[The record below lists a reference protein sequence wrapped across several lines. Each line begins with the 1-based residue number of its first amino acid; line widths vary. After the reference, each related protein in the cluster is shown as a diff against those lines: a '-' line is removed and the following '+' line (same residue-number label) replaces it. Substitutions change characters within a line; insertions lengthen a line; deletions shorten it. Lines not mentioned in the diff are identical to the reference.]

1 MPARMRQVL
10 PTTTKTYSTNT
21 EVDFVIIGSGVAGGS
36 VARELTAAG
45 FDVVILEQ
53 GRDVPPEDMEH
64 DELGAFRWPRWT
76 NDPALSPQTYRKT
89 PSDKAEK
96 HMFARY
102 AKAVGGT
109 TFHFTG
115 NYWRFRPIDFHEFSK
130 RGGVPGANLADWP
143 ITYEELEPYYSA
155 VEWAV
160 GVSGE
165 TPTDPREPMRSKPF
179 PLPPLN
185 VTGPGVLLEVGA
197 KKLGWSSKAAT
208 MAILSREYKG
218 RQPCHNCGFCLGFP
232 CEWGA
237 KSGANYTMIPEALKS
252 GRCELRTH
260 SYVRKIETDNTGKV
274 TGVIYFD
281 KDKKEV
287 VQRAKAVVLSANGAE
302 TPRLLL
308 MSKSNRFPNG
318 LANSSGVVGKNFMFN
333 GGASSDGEFEH
344 EIEAHKG
351 PVVTRITQ
359 EHYDIFE
366 ASGVHEATGLIGGGG
381 FDMRISNP
389 ALMRTMSMPA
399 DGPQWGAEFKKAMR
413 TWFLNSVTAAGHTTQ
428 LPVETNSISL
438 DPELK
443 DAWGLPSI
451 RVTFKEH
458 EHDLKLYKYFQDRGV
473 ELLTAAGATK
483 IHSRPITDAPSQ
495 TVHLLGTARMGNDPK
510 TSVID
515 KYHRAHDVKN
525 LFIVD
530 GSSFVTSGRGQP
542 TMTIQALAFRAADHI
557 AQFAKK
563 REI

>member
-1 MPARMRQVL
+1 MRQAQ
-10 PTTTKTYSTNT
+10 PAATKTYSTNE
-21 EVDFVIIGSGVAGGS
+21 EVDFVIIGSGVSGGS
-36 VARELTAAG
+36 VARELTSKG
-45 FDVVILEQ
+45 FNVVMLEQ
-53 GRDVPPEDMEH
+53 GRMVGPEDMEH

-89 PSDKAEK
+89 PAEKAEK
-96 HMFARY
+96 KHFARY
-102 AKAVGGT
+102 ARAVGGT

-115 NYWRFRPIDFHEFSK
+115 NYWRFRPIDFMEVTK
-130 RGGVPGANLADWP
+130 RGNVPGADLADWP
-143 ITYEELEPYYSA
+143 ITYDELEPYYSA

-165 TPTDPREPMRSKPF
+165 VSDAPGEPMRSKPY
-179 PLPPLN
+179 PLPPIN

-197 KKLGWSSKAAT
+197 KKLGWSSKAAP
-208 MAILSREYKG
+208 MAILSREYNG

-252 GRCELRTH
+252 GRCELRTN
-260 SYVRKIETDNTGKV
+260 SYVRKIETDNTGRV
-274 TGVIYFD
+274 TGVIYFN

-287 VQRAKAVVLSANGAE
+287 VQRAKAVVLCANGAE

-308 MSKSNRFPNG
+308 NSKSNRFPDG
-318 LANSSGVVGKNFMFN
+318 LANSSGVVGKHFMFN

-344 EIEAHKG
+344 EIHAHKG

-359 EHYDIFE
+359 QHYELDP
-366 ASGVHEATGLIGGGG
+366 TLNLIGGGG
-381 FDMRISNP
+381 FDFRISNP
-389 ALMRTMSMPA
+389 ALLRTMSMPA
-399 DGPQWGAEFKKAMR
+399 DGPQWGGEFKKAMR
-413 TWFLNSVTAAGHTTQ
+413 QWFLNSVTCAGHTTS
-428 LPVETNSISL
+428 LPVATNSVSL

-443 DAWGLPSI
+443 DAWGIPAMRI
-451 RVTFKEH
+451 TFKEH
-458 EHDLKLYKYFQDRGV
+458 EHDLRLYKYFSDRGR
-473 ELLTAAGATK
+473 ELLTAAGAVK
-483 IHSRPITDAPSQ
+483 IHTRAITDAPNQ

-510 TSVID
+510 SSVID
-515 KYHRAHDVKN
+515 KFHRAHDVKN